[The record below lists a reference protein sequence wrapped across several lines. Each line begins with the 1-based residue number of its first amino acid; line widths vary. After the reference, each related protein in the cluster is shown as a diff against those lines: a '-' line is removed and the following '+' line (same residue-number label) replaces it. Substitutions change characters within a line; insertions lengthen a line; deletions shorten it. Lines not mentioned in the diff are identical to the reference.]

1 MPIYLIVR
9 NRCPGIS
16 GIAEAQSPNGRKAG
30 VCPPELANAG
40 NRADRSRGRNRRGGS
55 DRGFFFGLWRL
66 KDAYLLPGLKCS
78 DFDMRSL
85 SIEESM
91 NARMRDGK

>member
-1 MPIYLIVR
+1 MPIYLLF
-9 NRCPGIS
+9 
-16 GIAEAQSPNGRKAG
+16 GIAVLESR
-30 VCPPELANAG
+30 ELQKPKVRTVEKQEFAHLNSLTLEIE
-40 NRADRSRGRNRRGGS
+40 RI
-55 DRGFFFGLWRL
+55 GFFFGLWRL

-85 SIEESM
+85 PIEESM

>member
-1 MPIYLIVR
+1 MPIYLLF
-9 NRCPGIS
+9 
-16 GIAEAQSPNGRKAG
+16 GIAVLESR
-30 VCPPELANAG
+30 ELQKPKVRTVEKQEFAHLNSLTLEIERIDLAAEIVG
-40 NRADRSRGRNRRGGS
+40 ADRI
-55 DRGFFFGLWRL
+55 GLWRL

-85 SIEESM
+85 PIEESM

>member
-1 MPIYLIVR
+1 MPIYLLF
-9 NRCPGIS
+9 
-16 GIAEAQSPNGRKAG
+16 GIAVLESR
-30 VCPPELANAG
+30 ELQKPKVRTVEKQEFAHL
-40 NRADRSRGRNRRGGS
+40 

-85 SIEESM
+85 PIEESM

>member
-1 MPIYLIVR
+1 MPIYLLF
-9 NRCPGIS
+9 
-16 GIAEAQSPNGRKAG
+16 GIAVLESW
-30 VCPPELANAG
+30 ELQKPKVRTVEKQEFAHLNSLTLEIERIDLAARIVG
-40 NRADRSRGRNRRGGS
+40 ADRI
-55 DRGFFFGLWRL
+55 FFGLWRL

-85 SIEESM
+85 PIEESM

>member
-1 MPIYLIVR
+1 MPIYLLF
-9 NRCPGIS
+9 
-16 GIAEAQSPNGRKAG
+16 GIAVLESR
-30 VCPPELANAG
+30 ELQKPKVRTVEKQEFAHLNSLTLEIERIDLAAEIVG
-40 NRADRSRGRNRRGGS
+40 A

-85 SIEESM
+85 PIEESM